1 MFRIWVLEFSIFSF
15 VMSNNVEKIKDRL
28 NIVDVIGAYLKLEKA
43 GANFKARC
51 PFHNE
56 KTPSF
61 FVSPDRGTYKCFGCG
76 AGGDIFTFVEQF
88 EGVDFMG
95 ALKILAEKA
104 GIELEKENPKLKN
117 ERKRLYEIMEE
128 ATTFF
133 EKKLSLN
140 EKIKQYLKKRGVEED
155 TIIKFRLGFAE
166 DGWNYLYDYLKE
178 KGFTDDEMDK
188 VGLIKKKERGFYD
201 RFRNRIIFPIFDNS
215 NRVVAFSGRLYEGGE
230 KLSQKTYEQ
239 AKYLN
244 SPETVLFNK
253 SKILYGYNFAKNDV
267 RQRGFAVLVEGQMDI
282 IMSHQAG
289 FTNTVATS
297 GTALT
302 KEHLS
307 LLNRLSN
314 KVVMAFDGDDAGLRA
329 ANKGARLAL
338 GMEMEVKLVEIP
350 ESLDPAD
357 IILKDKLA
365 WVKAMK
371 NTVHIIIFNL
381 NVLLKKETNK
391 RRLGIEIKKI
401 VLPLISE
408 LKSNIEQDY
417 FISLIEEK
425 TQISKD
431 IIWED
436 MKNLDNGEFL
446 ENNIK
451 EIIVSGDKKRNTKK
465 QLAMREI
472 SGILHWQEGLKEP
485 LINVERRKEIFK
497 NIVGDVFF
505 EKIETLPES
514 IKNEIIFEAEN
525 LYIDKENLRKNLDEL
540 CVNLEKEIL
549 FEERNII
556 QKKINKGEDTDDNLR
571 LYAELSKKIE
581 SF

>member
-1 MFRIWVLEFSIFSF
+1 
-15 VMSNNVEKIKDRL
+15 MSNNVEKIKDRL

-140 EKIKQYLKKRGVEED
+140 EKVKQYLKKRGVEED

>member
-1 MFRIWVLEFSIFSF
+1 
-15 VMSNNVEKIKDRL
+15 MSNNVEKIKDRL